1 MNYVDVDTFDAAVAD
16 AKVAIIDFYAD
27 WCGPCKQME
36 PSLQQLES
44 EGTASVIKV
53 NIDQNQELAVR
64 FGIKSIP
71 TLMLTVDGDIIDTKI
86 GSQSINTLR
95 VWVSNKA

>member
-1 MNYVDVDTFDAAVAD
+1 
-16 AKVAIIDFYAD
+16 
-27 WCGPCKQME
+27 ME